1 MGTVS
6 RRRLRDGLIGLCVLT
21 CAGMALPVSATAAP
35 PASPTPSTHT
45 GYSTSATPFS
55 VTISPARLT
64 VPADGLDSTQHVT
77 VVNRGQEPVSLA
89 VQLRNF
95 VAQPDGGLS
104 YAPDAPYGAA
114 DWMHVSPTHLSLQPG
129 ESTLVDATFDVPAER
144 EPGDHQVAMVFLAP
158 SSRTAGN
165 IAVNRGIG
173 APVYLTVPGPVDDSV
188 RLDGLT
194 GPRWSLRGDPTLTAH
209 LTSTGT
215 VHRDFRGATA
225 LRVGT
230 AGHQG
235 RFSDFTVS
243 RGAERVVS
251 TTWDAP
257 LVCVCHP
264 DVTVTNAAGAP
275 QTASATLVVVPWWG
289 LAGLGLVI
297 VLGLTRA
304 LQRRRSR
311 PRPRTEGA
319 GAPAAAGSG

>member
-1 MGTVS
+1 M
-6 RRRLRDGLIGLCVLT
+6 GLCVLT
-21 CAGMALPVSATAAP
+21 CAGLAQPVVATAAP
-35 PASPTPSTHT
+35 SPTPSTHT
-45 GYSTSATPFS
+45 SYSTSGTPFS

-64 VPADGLDSTQHVT
+64 IPADDLDSTQHVT
-77 VVNRGQEPVSLA
+77 VVNRGTDPVTLD

-114 DWMHVSPTHLSLQPG
+114 DWAHVSPTHLTLQSG
-129 ESTLVDATFDVPAER
+129 ESTLVDATFDVPAKR
-144 EPGDHQVAMVFLAP
+144 EPGDHQLALIFLAP
-158 SSRTAGN
+158 SGKTAGN

-188 RLDGLT
+188 RLDSL
-194 GPRWSLRGDPTLTAH
+194 RSSFWSFRGDPDLTLH

-215 VHRDFRGATA
+215 VHRDFRGPTA
-225 LRVGT
+225 LPVGT
-230 AGHQG
+230 SRHLG

-264 DVTVTNAAGAP
+264 YVTVTNAGGVP
-275 QTASATLVVVPWWG
+275 QTVSTRVVVVPWWG
-289 LAGLGLVI
+289 LAGLGLIVI
-297 VLGLTRA
+297 LGLA
-304 LQRRRSR
+304 SVLRRRLR
-311 PRPRTEGA
+311 AALGTGGA
-319 GAPAAAGSG
+319 GVPAVAGSG